1 MRHDVAM
8 TKKKSMGTFV
18 FCHCLSYAI
27 LTGLALTG
35 REGIWGRFTGRLRTV
50 RTSYPLLWVTKQVV
64 SEDFHR
70 YLPKLKRLRVFR
82 NIIESMRTEDFL
94 YKAA

>member
-1 MRHDVAM
+1 
-8 TKKKSMGTFV
+8 
-18 FCHCLSYAI
+18 
-27 LTGLALTG
+27 
-35 REGIWGRFTGRLRTV
+35 
-50 RTSYPLLWVTKQVV
+50 VV